1 MLIFKALHII
11 SMVAW
16 FAALFYLPRLF
27 VYHVESTDTLGIARF
42 KLMEQRLYYAIMWP
56 AAILTTVFGLFLVSY
71 NASYYLKSAWFHAKV
86 ALVIVL
92 WGYHLLCGHYLKC
105 FSSDANQHSSKYFR
119 FFNELPTLLLIGIVF
134 LVILRPGF

>member
-1 MLIFKALHII
+1 MLTFKALHLI

-27 VYHVESTDTLGIARF
+27 VYHADTEDEWGLARF
-42 KLMEQRLYYAIMWP
+42 KLMERRLYYGIMWP
-56 AAILTTVFGLFLVSY
+56 AALLTSLFGLILVSY
-71 NASYYLKSAWFHAKV
+71 NSDYYLKAAWFHAKF

-92 WGYHLLCGHYLKC
+92 WAYHLCCGHYLRLFAKQ
-105 FSSDANQHSSKYFR
+105 SNQRSSKFYR

-134 LVILRPGF
+134 LVVLKP